1 MISVRIDNK
10 MLERFL
16 RNAVSYGNGFLEG
29 VALERLNF
37 NRVLAGVTVEA
48 LGEYIDQ
55 KARMNS
61 DTLHHVYEWGQV
73 GNSSARLFNFSVKS
87 GKTFISISGS
97 FLPSKSISETS
108 SEPFVNKADVM
119 ENKIAITI
127 TPKNSE
133 VLAFESEGEMV
144 FTSSDVYIANP
155 GGDMVAGS
163 FGSVVDEFFQ
173 QYFTSSILRQLLADL
188 RTPQEFSRLFPQ
200 GVESGGRSVGVA
212 AGRKY
217 FKVRGAGLNESF

>member
-1 MISVRIDNK
+1 MDAK
-10 MLERFL
+10 MLERSL

-29 VALERLNF
+29 IEIERINF
-37 NRVLAGVTVEA
+37 NRVLGGVTSEA
-48 LGEYIDQ
+48 LGAYIDQ
-55 KARMNS
+55 KARMNPRE
-61 DTLHHVYEWGQV
+61 LHHVYEWNSA
-73 GNSSARLFNFSVKS
+73 GNPSARLFRFNVNVGKTYINLS
-87 GKTFISISGS
+87 GK
-97 FLPSKSISETS
+97 FLPSKSTSDTS

-133 VLAFESEGEMV
+133 VLAFEDDGQMV
-144 FTSSDVYIANP
+144 FTSNSIYIANP
-155 GGDMVAGS
+155 GGDAVAGS
-163 FGSVVDEFFQ
+163 FGSVVNEFFQ

-200 GVESGGRSVGVA
+200 GVKSGGRSVGVA

-217 FKVRGAGLNESF
+217 FKVRGAELNESF